1 MYIFV
6 KLEPRRSIMKKII
19 ALILTMLLALSLFAC
34 VAEEETDSSIDDYA
48 APNYTHRL
56 TAEQGGGTVT
66 FKDGHAESAVIS
78 DYTGPSKLHTV
89 IIPEKI
95 SEADREVSAIGERA
109 FYQTPTI
116 KEVILP
122 DTVTSIGA
130 MAFAGCTALERIEIP
145 ASVTTIDEYA
155 FYGCSSLKTIIFKGE
170 ELKSIGDFAFLRCE
184 ALAEIELPEGLE
196 SIGKQTFGYCKSI
209 TNLTTPSTLTT
220 IGELAFYGCEGLN
233 ADGALTLSASITEI
247 GEAAFGSPAIVDGYQ
262 FEFNKY
268 FINAPEGSFA
278 AKYIAENVSEPSAEE

>member
-1 MYIFV
+1 
-6 KLEPRRSIMKKII
+6 MKKII
-19 ALILTMLLALSLFAC
+19 AFMLTMLLALSLFAC

-66 FKDGHAESAVIS
+66 FTDGHAESAVIS

-89 IIPEKI
+89 VIPEKI

-130 MAFAGCTALERIEIP
+130 MAFAGCTGLERIEIP
-145 ASVTTIDEYA
+145 AAVTTIDESA
-155 FYGCSSLKTIIFKGE
+155 FYGCTSLKTVVFKGK
-170 ELKSIGDFAFLRCE
+170 ELKTIGDFAFLDCT
-184 ALAEIELPEGLE
+184 ALAEIELPEGLK
-196 SIGKQTFGYCKSI
+196 SIGRWAFGDCKAI
-209 TNLTTPSTLTT
+209 TKLTMPSTLKSIET
-220 IGELAFYGCEGLN
+220 LAFCGCEGLN
-233 ADGALTLSASITEI
+233 APGALTLSESIENI
-247 GEAAFGSPAIVDGYQ
+247 KEYAFSGIDKANIVV
-262 FEFNKY
+262 
-268 FINAPEGSFA
+268 PENSVTADSFA
-278 AKYIAENVSEPSAEE
+278 KMDQENENE